1 MRAWTRIAIPM
12 LVLAAG
18 AANATDFRD
27 TAVPKSH
34 IPAVIRDVAEWHDLQ
49 HPDCPFKKAT
59 GSRTVEKRAGGSV
72 EHWSVEACSGKS
84 FVYQVDVF
92 PRGDN
97 GSVTDMVSNVDGAP
111 IGEAPKLSDK
121 EFAEQCKAMHQ
132 EQRALGDPEKL
143 EDAKAMRYYQLV
155 AGLAV
160 CDMQKSLP

>member
-1 MRAWTRIAIPM
+1 MRARLKIAIPM
-12 LVLAAG
+12 LVLLAGIAHAA
-18 AANATDFRD
+18 DFRE
-27 TAVPKSH
+27 TAVPKAQ

-59 GSRTVEKRAGGSV
+59 GSKTVEKRAGGTI
-72 EHWSVEACSGKS
+72 EHWSVDACSGKD

-92 PRGDN
+92 PRGD

-121 EFAEQCKAMHQ
+121 EFAEQCKAMHR

-160 CDMQKSLP
+160 CDMRKSLP

>member
-12 LVLAAG
+12 LVFAAG
-18 AANATDFRD
+18 AANAAGFRD
-27 TAVPKSH
+27 TIVPKSH

-92 PRGDN
+92 PRADN
-97 GSVTDMVSNVDGAP
+97 GSVTDMVSNVDGTP

-121 EFAEQCKAMHQ
+121 EFAEQCKAMRK
-132 EQRALGDPEKL
+132 EQSALGDPEKL
-143 EDAKAMRYYQLV
+143 DDAKAMRYYQIV
-155 AGLAV
+155 ASLAV